1 MSDRIK
7 ISHYYTTGTTS
18 PDVTTLEKGEIAIS
32 INANNER
39 FYIRN
44 TSDVL
49 ATFSSDTKF
58 LRQSNTFNG
67 NNTFAGSCFFNGPIS
82 FALGATFNNTINL
95 SRNCSTVNIN
105 NITSSVTISGGDI
118 IVCGTTTSSGGFFD
132 TSDERLKN
140 FGDNINVDFEKLKN
154 LRKSY
159 FTFKNDID
167 KKEHIGVSAQE
178 VKKIFPEIVNED
190 SNGCLTVDYSKL
202 SVISLAA
209 IDKLNEKCENLEK
222 RLQKIEEKLG
232 CD

>member
-18 PDVTTLEKGEIAIS
+18 PTVTTLEKGELALS

-39 FYIRN
+39 FYLRN
-44 TSDVL
+44 TNDAL
-49 ATFSSDTKF
+49 ATFSSDKKF
-58 LRQSNTFNG
+58 LAQANTFKGVNTFSNVSHFNAAANFTLTSFSNPITLKTNCSGITISNTTNSL
-67 NNTFAGSCFFNGPIS
+67 TF
-82 FALGATFNNTINL
+82 
-95 SRNCSTVNIN
+95 
-105 NITSSVTISGGDI
+105 SGGDI
-118 IVCGTTTSSGGFFD
+118 IICGTTTSSGGFFD

-140 FGDNINVDFEKLKN
+140 FGDNISVDFEKLKN

-178 VKKIFPEIVNED
+178 VKEIFPEIINED

>member
-18 PDVTTLEKGEIAIS
+18 PDVTALEKGELAIS
-32 INANNER
+32 INANNEK
-39 FYIRN
+39 FYLRN
-44 TSDVL
+44 TDDAL
-49 ATFSSDTKF
+49 ATFSSDKKF
-58 LRQSNTFNG
+58 LSQ
-67 NNTFAGSCFFNGPIS
+67 NNTFTGTNIFSNVSHFNAAANFAITS
-82 FALGATFNNTINL
+82 FSNPINL
-95 SRNCSTVNIN
+95 IRSCTGVSISNTV
-105 NITSSVTISGGDI
+105 SSLTFSGGNVI
-118 IVCGTTTSSGGFFD
+118 ICGTTTSSGGFFD

-140 FGDNINVDFEKLKN
+140 FGDNISVDFEKLKN

-178 VKKIFPEIVNED
+178 VKEIFPEIVNED

-222 RLQKIEEKLG
+222 RLQKIEQKLG

>member
-18 PDVTTLEKGEIAIS
+18 PTATTLEKGEIAIS

-39 FYIRN
+39 FYLRN
-44 TSDVL
+44 TSDAL
-49 ATFSSDTKF
+49 ATFSSDKKF
-58 LRQSNTFNG
+58 LSQ
-67 NNTFAGSCFFNGPIS
+67 NNTFTGTNIFSNVSHFNANANFSMTS
-82 FALGATFNNTINL
+82 FSNPVNL
-95 SRNCSTVNIN
+95 IRNCTGVSISNT
-105 NITSSVTISGGDI
+105 TSSVTISGGDI
-118 IVCGTTTSSGGFFD
+118 IICGTTTSSGGFFD

-140 FGDNINVDFEKLKN
+140 FGDNITVDFEKLKN

-178 VKKIFPEIVNED
+178 VKEIFPEIVNED

>member
-1 MSDRIK
+1 MNNRII
-7 ISHYYTTGTTS
+7 ISHYYTTGTS
-18 PDVTTLEKGEIAIS
+18 APTTTNLEKGELAIS
-32 INANNER
+32 INANNEK

-44 TSDVL
+44 SND
-49 ATFSSDTKF
+49 AIASFSSDKSF
-58 LRQSNTFNG
+58 LGQSNTFTSK
-67 NNTFAGSCFFNGPIS
+67 NTFENGLNASGDVSLNGDVGFLGTIV
-82 FALGATFNNTINL
+82 FARTCTGATISNTAN
-95 SRNCSTVNIN
+95 SFTF
-105 NITSSVTISGGDI
+105 SGGDI
-118 IVCGTTTSSGGFFD
+118 IVCGTTTSTGGFFD
-132 TSDERLKN
+132 TSDEKLKN
-140 FGDNINVDFEKLKN
+140 FGDNISVDFEKLKN

-178 VKKIFPEIVNED
+178 VKEIFPEIVNED

>member
-18 PDVTTLEKGEIAIS
+18 PAATTLEKGELALS

-39 FYIRN
+39 FYLRN
-44 TSDVL
+44 TSDAL
-49 ATFSSDTKF
+49 ATFSSDKKF
-58 LRQSNTFNG
+58 LSQGNTFTGANIFSNTSTFNG
-67 NNTFAGSCFFNGPIS
+67 PTYFGMTYFNLPII
-82 FALGATFNNTINL
+82 LKT
-95 SRNCSTVNIN
+95 NCSSINISN
-105 NITSSVTISGGDI
+105 TTSSLTFSGGDI
-118 IVCGTTTSSGGFFD
+118 IICGTTTSSGGFFD

-140 FGDNINVDFEKLKN
+140 FGDNIRVDFEKLKN

-178 VKKIFPEIVNED
+178 VKEIFPEIVNED
-190 SNGCLTVDYSKL
+190 SNGYLTVDYSKL

>member
-18 PDVTTLEKGEIAIS
+18 PTATTLEKGELAIS

-39 FYIRN
+39 FYLRN
-44 TSDVL
+44 TNDAL
-49 ATFSSDTKF
+49 ATFSSDRKF
-58 LRQSNTFNG
+58 LSQNNTFTGTNIFSNVSHFNG
-67 NNTFAGSCFFNGPIS
+67 NANFSMTS
-82 FALGATFNNTINL
+82 FSNPVNL
-95 SRNCSTVNIN
+95 IRNCTGVSISNT
-105 NITSSVTISGGDI
+105 TSSVTISGGDI
-118 IVCGTTTSSGGFFD
+118 IICGTTTSSGGFFD

-140 FGDNINVDFEKLKN
+140 FGDNISVDFEKLKN

-178 VKKIFPEIVNED
+178 VKEIFPEIVNED

-222 RLQKIEEKLG
+222 RLQKLEEKLG

>member
-18 PDVTTLEKGEIAIS
+18 PDVTTLEKGELAIS
-32 INANNER
+32 INAGNET

-44 TSDVL
+44 TSDAL
-49 ATFSSDTKF
+49 AKFSSDKKF
-58 LRQSNTFNG
+58 LAQDNSFSGG
-67 NNTFAGSCFFNGPIS
+67 NSFSGPTS
-82 FALGATFNNTINL
+82 FSLTTFNNPITL
-95 SRNCSTVNIN
+95 VRDCSGITMSN
-105 NITSSVTISGGDI
+105 NTNSLTISGGDI
-118 IVCGTTTSSGGFFD
+118 IICGTTTSSGGFFD

-140 FGDNINVDFEKLKN
+140 FGDNVSVDFEKLKN

-167 KKEHIGVSAQE
+167 KKEYIGVSAQE
-178 VKKIFPEIVNED
+178 VKEIFPEIVNED

-202 SVISLAA
+202 SVIALAA
-209 IDKLNEKCENLEK
+209 IDKLNEKCENFEK

>member
-18 PDVTTLEKGEIAIS
+18 PTATTLEKGEIAIS

-39 FYIRN
+39 FYLRN
-44 TSDVL
+44 TSDAI
-49 ATFSSDTKF
+49 ATFSSDKKF
-58 LRQSNTFNG
+58 LSQTNIFTGVNTFSNVSNFNANANFSNPVNLMRGCTGVSISNT
-67 NNTFAGSCFFNGPIS
+67 
-82 FALGATFNNTINL
+82 
-95 SRNCSTVNIN
+95 
-105 NITSSVTISGGDI
+105 TSSVTISGGDI
-118 IVCGTTTSSGGFFD
+118 IICGTTTSSGGFFD

-140 FGDNINVDFEKLKN
+140 FGDNISVDFEKLKN

-178 VKKIFPEIVNED
+178 VKEIFPEIVNED

-222 RLQKIEEKLG
+222 RLKKIEEKLG